1 MKEIRL
7 LMVINIYRRINN
19 TFLEVE
25 LNMQLDE
32 LFIEEPEGDKKKDDD
47 KIISML
53 FDPIYR
59 SMIGSDEGM
68 PLVELLVSVVTDT
81 KLSEVKGKVKHLSK
95 ELLKRHYK
103 DMDSHVDV
111 LLDYNNNKII
121 VEMNSKKIMIDRN
134 YIYLFKV
141 ASGTLKVGDT
151 TYKNIRKTVLI
162 NFNNTDK
169 SQKNFIDIGYIKN
182 QNNKV
187 MTEII
192 KVINICIAKVNDKSY
207 NYHDE
212 FEKNMARICR
222 ILMTTKASD
231 LKKESAYFMTKEE
244 TKNFVNR
251 AKELS
256 SDDEMVTMFD
266 QENMHEIIR
275 NTELEE
281 AQERG
286 IECGIKRGVE
296 RGSKEKAVEIAKNL
310 IKIGLSEDQIV
321 ESTGLSKE
329 EIEKLKNNI
338 D

>member
-1 MKEIRL
+1 
-7 LMVINIYRRINN
+7 
-19 TFLEVE
+19 
-25 LNMQLDE
+25 MQLDE
-32 LFIEEPEGDKKKDDD
+32 LFIEEPKGGKRKDDD

-81 KLSEVKGKVKHLSK
+81 KLSEIKGKVKHLSK

-169 SQKNFIDIGYIKN
+169 FQKNFIDIGFIKN
-182 QNNKV
+182 QDNEI

-192 KVINICIAKVNDKSY
+192 KVINICIAKVDDKSY
-207 NYHDE
+207 NYRNE

-222 ILMTTKASD
+222 ILMATKASD

-266 QENMHEIIR
+266 QENMHEMIR

-286 IECGIKRGVE
+286 VE
-296 RGSKEKAVEIAKNL
+296 RGLKEKL
-310 IKIGLSEDQIV
+310 
-321 ESTGLSKE
+321 
-329 EIEKLKNNI
+329 
-338 D
+338 

>member
-1 MKEIRL
+1 
-7 LMVINIYRRINN
+7 
-19 TFLEVE
+19 
-25 LNMQLDE
+25 MQLDE
-32 LFIEEPEGDKKKDDD
+32 LFIEEPKGGKRKDDD

-81 KLSEVKGKVKHLSK
+81 KLSEIKGKVKHLSK

-169 SQKNFIDIGYIKN
+169 SQKNFIDIGFIKN
-182 QNNKV
+182 QDNEI

-192 KVINICIAKVNDKSY
+192 KVINICIAKVDDKSY
-207 NYHDE
+207 NYRNE

-222 ILMTTKASD
+222 ILMATKASD

-266 QENMHEIIR
+266 QENMHEMIR

-286 IECGIKRGVE
+286 IERGIKRGVE
-296 RGSKEKAVEIAKNL
+296 LGSKEKAVEIAKNL

-329 EIEKLKNNI
+329 EIEKLKNDLN
-338 D
+338 

>member
-1 MKEIRL
+1 
-7 LMVINIYRRINN
+7 
-19 TFLEVE
+19 
-25 LNMQLDE
+25 MQLDE
-32 LFIEEPEGDKKKDDD
+32 LFIEEPEGGKKKDDD

-141 ASGTLKVGDT
+141 ASGTLKFGDT
-151 TYKNIRKTVLI
+151 TYKNISKTVLI

-169 SQKNFIDIGYIKN
+169 SQKNFIDTGYIKN
-182 QNNKV
+182 QDNEV
-187 MTEII
+187 MAEII

-207 NYHDE
+207 NYHNE
-212 FEKNMARICR
+212 FEKNMARRCR
-222 ILMTTKASD
+222 ILMATKASD

-286 IECGIKRGVE
+286 IECGIKRG
-296 RGSKEKAVEIAKNL
+296 AVEIAKNL

-329 EIEKLKNNI
+329 EIEKLKS
-338 D
+338 DLD